1 MSGPAGIFPPR
12 LESANAQVRG
22 GRRIRAAGNQER
34 SPVSPSALVNPC
46 SACCGYVDIERTQ
59 TTRRRLCQGTWIT
72 RKIHGDGDMDEADTA
87 NPTGR
92 QGMKR
97 LGDRV

>member
-1 MSGPAGIFPPR
+1 
-12 LESANAQVRG
+12 
-22 GRRIRAAGNQER
+22 
-34 SPVSPSALVNPC
+34 
-46 SACCGYVDIERTQ
+46 VDIERTQ